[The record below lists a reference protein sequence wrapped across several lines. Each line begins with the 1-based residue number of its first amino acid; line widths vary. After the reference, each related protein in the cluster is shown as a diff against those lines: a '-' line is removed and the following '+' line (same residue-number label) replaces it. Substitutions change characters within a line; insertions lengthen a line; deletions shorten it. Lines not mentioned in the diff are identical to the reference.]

1 MQQQLIWPWLKCMH
15 IHHRL
20 CSLQFSNDFLKVSI
34 GGHSETQLVPKL
46 LLQVSVWE
54 LHNSMVSTSEEG
66 GLKEERDAY
75 NNIIISISTL

>member
-1 MQQQLIWPWLKCMH
+1 MHRLINLF
-15 IHHRL
+15 IIGFYNILRL

-34 GGHSETQLVPKL
+34 DGHSETQLVPKL